1 MIDRL
6 SEIVGYDVPRETFET
21 LSAYSHLLT
30 EGAKTQNLISSLS
43 IPDLWVRHIFDSA
56 QLLRHATQGNWADIG
71 SGAGLPGMILAILS
85 ADPVTLIE
93 PRRLRVEFLQ
103 SVIDLLG
110 LSNVTILQRRSTAT
124 RTIFDKITGRA
135 VAPATEFFALAHH
148 LSRLDT
154 VWILLKGKSAQKEL
168 DEARRTW
175 QGEFRLEASLTDP
188 QASILLARGVRRRRT
203 R

>member
-6 SEIVGYDVPRETFET
+6 SEIVGYDVPRETFEK
-21 LSAYSHLLT
+21 LSAYSDLLT
-30 EGAKTQNLISSLS
+30 EGAKSQNLISSSS
-43 IPDLWVRHIFDSA
+43 IPDLWVRHLFDSA
-56 QLLRHATQGNWADIG
+56 QLVRHAKQGNWADIG
-71 SGAGLPGMILAILS
+71 SGAGLPGIILAILS
-85 ADPVTLIE
+85 ADSVTLIE

-103 SVIDLLG
+103 SVVDLLD
-110 LSNVTILQRRSTAT
+110 LPNVTILQGKSTT
-124 RTIFDKITGRA
+124 VGTVFDKITGRA
-135 VAPATEFFALAHH
+135 VAPAADFFALAHH

-154 VWILLKGKSAQKEL
+154 VWILPKGKSAQKEL

-175 QGEFRLEASLTDP
+175 QGEFRLEPSLTDP